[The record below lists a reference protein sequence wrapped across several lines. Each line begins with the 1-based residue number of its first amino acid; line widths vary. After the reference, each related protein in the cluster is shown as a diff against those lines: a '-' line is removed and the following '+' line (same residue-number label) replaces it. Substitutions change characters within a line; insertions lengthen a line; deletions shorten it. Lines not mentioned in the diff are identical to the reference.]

1 MQPEDAKAK
10 ARLLWDSL
18 ADLEA
23 RGTAA
28 FYGSYRWGYSHET
41 KTARFDATF
50 IRTLNQVGWVP
61 DASGE
66 LVPPGLVVFDTLG
79 WKPNSFLLTK
89 IAFRP
94 PIIDQLAK
102 EAGID
107 PAALDLLRR
116 YGITSVADLASRL
129 GIPNQPAETKPE
141 ADTASDSDVYD
152 DAKDLYG
159 DDMPDI
165 PPGTPD
171 PDGGDGVMGGAGRSG
186 QGRPGTG
193 APRDGG
199 LDNSGAHGGA
209 GGHANR
215 GSQGNGASGGQG
227 RRSPGHAGGRP
238 FISYVGAHPGGEEPD
253 PDGLVHTARIRI
265 EGSAIDL
272 IIRLEPTLCRTP
284 DGNPGFDLY
293 EADGSGKQIRWVEVK
308 AMTGSLNDRPVGMS
322 HTQFYYARERGD
334 AYWLYVV
341 EQASDPVQARVLRIQ
356 NPAAHART
364 FTFDRGW
371 SEIAQTE
378 PPG

>member
-1 MQPEDAKAK
+1 M
-10 ARLLWDSL
+10 
-18 ADLEA
+18 
-23 RGTAA
+23 
-28 FYGSYRWGYSHET
+28 
-41 KTARFDATF
+41 
-50 IRTLNQVGWVP
+50 
-61 DASGE
+61 
-66 LVPPGLVVFDTLG
+66 FDTLG

-129 GIPNQPAETKPE
+129 GIPNQPAETEPV
-141 ADTASDSDVYD
+141 ADTASGSDVYG

-165 PPGTPD
+165 PPGTSD
-171 PDGGDGVMGGAGRSG
+171 PDGGDGVTGGTGRSG
-186 QGRPGTG
+186 QGRPGTD
-193 APRDGG
+193 APRGGG
-199 LDNSGAHGGA
+199 LDNGGAHGGS

-215 GSQGNGASGGQG
+215 DSQGNGASGGQG
-227 RRSPGHAGGRP
+227 KRSPGHAGGRP

-253 PDGLVHTARIRI
+253 PDGLVQTARMQI

-272 IIRLEPTLCRTP
+272 IIRLEPTLRRTP

-293 EADGSGKQIRWVEVK
+293 EADGSGKQTRWVEVK

-341 EQASDPVQARVLRIQ
+341 EQATDPVQARVLRIQ

-378 PPG
+378 PPA